1 MEKSKL
7 IKFSKFYAKLDE
19 IESNLRDL
27 VDLGYYLDIDVK
39 FLNKLDSS
47 IENIQEYIKKNQV
60 ILRSNLQVAS
70 SLFLLINI

>member
-7 IKFSKFYAKLDE
+7 IRFSKFYAKLDE

-47 IENIQEYIKKNQV
+47 IENIQEFINKK
-60 ILRSNLQVAS
+60 S
-70 SLFLLINI
+70 SGFEK